1 MEDARCRK
9 ARSITQIIYD
19 VLYRGEVTL
28 VGGGEQRRSFTWIGD
43 GTDALMALLRN
54 EGGRADGQIF
64 NIGNPSNNVSIR
76 ELAETILGTM
86 REMPRFAART
96 DGVRVV
102 SVPAESYY
110 RNGYDDMRNRVPC
123 VDKIRNLLGWTPRVS
138 LKESVRR
145 TLEGFEER

>member
-1 MEDARCRK
+1 M
-9 ARSITQIIYD
+9 
-19 VLYRGEVTL
+19 
-28 VGGGEQRRSFTWIGD
+28 
-43 GTDALMALLRN
+43 
-54 EGGRADGQIF
+54 
-64 NIGNPSNNVSIR
+64 
-76 ELAETILGTM
+76 AETILGTM
-86 REMPRFAART
+86 REMPRFAGRT

-123 VDKIRNLLGWTPRVS
+123 VDKIRDLLGWTPRVS

>member
-1 MEDARCRK
+1 M
-9 ARSITQIIYD
+9 
-19 VLYRGEVTL
+19 TL

-43 GTDALMALLRN
+43 GTDALAAILRN

-86 REMPRFAART
+86 REMPRFAGRT

-123 VDKIRNLLGWTPRVS
+123 VDKIRDLLGWTPRVS

-145 TLEGFEER
+145 ILEGFEER